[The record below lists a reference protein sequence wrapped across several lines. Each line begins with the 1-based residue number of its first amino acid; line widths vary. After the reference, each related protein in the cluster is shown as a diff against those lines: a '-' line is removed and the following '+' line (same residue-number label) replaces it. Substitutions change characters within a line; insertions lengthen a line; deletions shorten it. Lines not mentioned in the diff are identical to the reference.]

1 MPAWVIDKDIWKKA
15 IGFFMRQHG
24 RKPADKDWGIIA
36 GIYKKLG
43 GRKAA
48 PKVTKENYNE
58 VFNTIYEEYIQ

>member
-15 IGFFMRQHG
+15 IGLFIKNHG
-24 RKPADKDWGIIA
+24 RKPADKDWAIIS